1 MYLFGFST
9 WGFLFYLSA
18 LCLRVLV
25 YFVMHFFGLSIWGFF
40 FFVTAIG
47 LWVSGLGSDVFFCF
61 LDLRLLYLSYC
72 AWCKGVGFRL
82 WCLFWFFDMRLLFLC
97 YIASF
102 KGVGFRFGGIFCF
115 FYLRLFFLCYCDWF
129 KSVGFRFWCFFGGGF
144 RPEASF
150 SMLLRL
156 A

>member
-1 MYLFGFST
+1 MYFFPFST
-9 WGFLFYLSA
+9 WGFFFY
-18 LCLRVLV
+18 
-25 YFVMHFFGLSIWGFF
+25 
-40 FFVTAIG
+40 VTALG
-47 LWVSGLGSDVFFCF
+47 LRVSGLGTDVLFWFFDLTLLF
-61 LDLRLLYLSYC
+61 LCYC

-129 KSVGFRFWCFFGGGF
+129 KSVGFRFWCFFWGGF
-144 RPEASF
+144 STWGFFFYVTGLDLRVSGLACDLF
-150 SMLLRL
+150 FWFFDLRL
-156 A
+156 VFLCYK